1 MCDKDNDFWRNNHIL
16 RSKNY
21 EKGFYY
27 AWHSLCTTSDVTKK
41 IIICMKRFF
50 LLFGAFAVSL
60 TATAQ
65 NHRIQ
70 RYQHGAEPTV
80 YIISVRETD
89 TLYKVP
95 SACSPQQ
102 DMMLKNAVVQ
112 SVIEDHKQYTRKGVK
127 QVSTPSAIF
136 ADKRNTFSFAIGGNV
151 ALRAAYS
158 FDRTVNNID
167 MVPYDI
173 PMVGTPADRQELRF
187 DATTSRIF
195 LRGIANTQK
204 LGQVHIF
211 FDLDFRGG
219 AQGSYTP
226 RIRSGFVQ
234 MLGLT
239 VGRDVSTF
247 CDLTASPTT
256 IDFQGPNAYNFRFA
270 TMIRYEYDFLD
281 DHLKLGVAAEMPS
294 VSGTYGTTLSAIP
307 QRVPDF
313 PLYFQYSWGKNRESH
328 IRASA
333 VLRDMYLYNAVR
345 ESETDL
351 LGWGV
356 QFSGNIHITKYLQLF
371 MNGIYGE
378 GISRYINDL
387 MGTGLDFTPNPQD
400 AGRVQTMPMYGWQA
414 AAQINILSNLF
425 VSGGY
430 SAVTVC
436 RKNGYLSPDQ
446 YKMGQYIFGNVFWN
460 LTPRFVLAAEYLYGS
475 RKNMSGEKSHANRV
489 NILAKYSF

>member
-1 MCDKDNDFWRNNHIL
+1 MRRIL
-16 RSKNY
+16 
-21 EKGFYY
+21 
-27 AWHSLCTTSDVTKK
+27 
-41 IIICMKRFF
+41 
-50 LLFGAFAVSL
+50 LLFGAAVLSL

-65 NHRIQ
+65 HNRIQ
-70 RYQHGAEPTV
+70 RYQHGAEPAV

-89 TLYKVP
+89 TLRCAPAKCTP
-95 SACSPQQ
+95 EQ

-112 SVIEDHKQYTRKGVK
+112 SVIDDHKNYTRKGVR

-136 ADKRNTFSFAIGGNV
+136 ADKHNTFSFAIGGAV

-158 FDRTVNNID
+158 FDRTVDNID
-167 MVPYDI
+167 MVPFNV
-173 PMVGTPADRQELRF
+173 PMTATPADRQELRF

-195 LRGIANTQK
+195 LRGIANTKK

-219 AQGSYTP
+219 SQGSYTP
-226 RIRSGFVQ
+226 RIRSGYVQ

-256 IDFQGPNAYNFRFA
+256 IDFAGPNAYNFRFA
-270 TMIRYEYDFLD
+270 TMIRYEYEFLKQ
-281 DHLKLGVAAEMPS
+281 HLKVGVAAEMPS

-313 PLYFQYSWGKNRESH
+313 PIYFQYSWGKNRESH

-333 VLRDMYLYNAVR
+333 VLRDMYLYNEAR
-345 ESETDL
+345 SSETDL

-371 MNGIYGE
+371 MNGTYGE
-378 GISRYINDL
+378 GISRYIQDL
-387 MGTGLDFTPNPQD
+387 VGTGYDFTPNPQN
-400 AGRVQTMPMYGWQA
+400 ASTVQTMPMYGWQA
-414 AAQINILSNLF
+414 AAQVNILPNLF

-446 YKMGQYIFGNVFWN
+446 YKQGQYIFGNVFWN
-460 LTPRFVLAAEYLYGS
+460 LTPRFVVAAEYLYGS
-475 RKNMSGEKSHANRV
+475 RKNMNGDKAHSNRV
-489 NILAKYSF
+489 NVLAKYSF